1 MGAKYLSAVSNTGVN
16 GPNDASLVELI
27 RSRYDHLSRSERR
40 IADEILGSSLLM
52 SGFTATELAES
63 ARVSK
68 ATVTRFIAKLGLSSF
83 DEFRRIARDPHMF
96 AAGSPLRLMEEGL
109 AATHGEL
116 HLLIEETARRD
127 GFNLS
132 QTYAEV
138 SIEEIAEVVRQL
150 SESRM
155 VVFADFRKQYALA
168 YYAATLFRVVRSGVN
183 TLPLLGASAV
193 DGMLDLGPED
203 LVVMFPFRRPT
214 RDQDVLS
221 RAVIDAGANLVTIG
235 DIWPSPASQRA
246 RIHLRCH
253 TGSVGVFDS
262 LVAPISL
269 INLLFAATANRLGGA
284 AQERLALLEKKH
296 DSFKTFVDG
305 YGPHLGREERS

>member
-1 MGAKYLSAVSNTGVN
+1 MSAVSNTEGNKLN
-16 GPNDASLVELI
+16 GASLVELI
-27 RSRYDHLSRSERR
+27 RSRYENFSRSERR
-40 IADEILGSSLLM
+40 VADEILGSPLLM

-63 ARVSK
+63 AGVSK

-116 HLLIEETARRD
+116 NLLIEETARRD

-132 QTYAEV
+132 QTYAEL
-138 SIEEIAEVVRQL
+138 SIEEIAEVGRLL
-150 SESRM
+150 SESRLVM
-155 VVFADFRKQYALA
+155 FADFRKQYALA
-168 YYAATLFRVVRSGVN
+168 YYAATLFRVIRSGVN
-183 TLPLLGASAV
+183 TLPLLGATAV

-214 RDQDVLS
+214 HDQDVLS
-221 RAVIDAGANLVTIG
+221 RAVIDTNANLVTIG
-235 DIWPSPASQRA
+235 DVWPSPASQRA
-246 RIHLRCH
+246 SIHLRCH

-262 LVAPISL
+262 FVAPISL
-269 INLLFAATANRLGGA
+269 INLLFAATANQLGGA
-284 AQERLALLEKKH
+284 AQERLALLEEKH
-296 DSFKTFVDG
+296 SLFETFADG
-305 YGPHLGREERS
+305 YGPLLSEEESFERS